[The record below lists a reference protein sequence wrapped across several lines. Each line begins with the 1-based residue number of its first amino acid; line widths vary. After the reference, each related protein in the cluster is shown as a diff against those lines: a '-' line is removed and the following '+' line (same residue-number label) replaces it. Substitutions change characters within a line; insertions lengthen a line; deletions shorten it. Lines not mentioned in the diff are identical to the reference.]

1 MSAAQKE
8 RQRRKQ
14 KILKWKE
21 QDRLHNLQNAVQNAS
36 AGTLVQ
42 TLLRI
47 LSQQQS
53 SIKLPAGVSREAGP
67 GIGEEGSGCQGC
79 EGYGMPLSRTRK
91 GRTIFTRGD
100 GDTAGVGLH
109 EQNLTE

>member
-21 QDRLHNLQNAVQNAS
+21 QDRLQNLQNAVQNAS

-53 SIKLPAGVSREAGP
+53 SIKLPAGASREAGP
-67 GIGEEGSGCQGC
+67 GIGEEGSGCPSLVP
-79 EGYGMPLSRTRK
+79 GME
-91 GRTIFTRGD
+91 
-100 GDTAGVGLH
+100 
-109 EQNLTE
+109 EQSLLGEMETLPGWVCTNKT